1 MRDSSSWDVI
11 IVGAGIV
18 GTAIAR
24 TLSQY
29 QGRVL
34 VVDRHREI
42 GSGTSKANS
51 AIIHTGFDAPV
62 GSLEAWLLQ
71 RARGEWQEILADA
84 PIPWVPAGAYMLAR
98 SANDLE
104 GLDKYQSMAKAMEVA
119 VERVSGNAVRDRIA
133 AVSPAVLEALYVP
146 EEKVVDPFSALRA
159 FAEQAALNG
168 VTFNLGHAVSAMI
181 PDEEGVAVHVG
192 DETLHARWVV
202 NAGGLW
208 GDALAQGLGDNIRL
222 HPRKGQFLISEED
235 LGVHA
240 ILLPV
245 PSAISKGITV
255 TPIAFG
261 GILLGPTAEDGV
273 DKEDFGTTEESLQRI
288 LQETQTMVPGVAHI
302 RSIRQ
307 FAGLR
312 ATSDQSDYH
321 IQWSVGSPRVLHVLG
336 IRSTGLSASVGI
348 AQYVK
353 EELQSHGMDLPERT
367 VWLPAP
373 ALFVDEPAP
382 DGEEVVCLCRSI
394 TAGEIQRGLENPV
407 PAQTLDGIKR
417 RTGAMLGECQGNICG
432 AAIMDRVAAKHH
444 TLWWAI
450 PKGNEPPLPGVHQ
463 VRMPETVSEDLDYSL
478 RTAITVV
485 GGDHWGAA
493 VAERLREIGLDP
505 LILDAHGVAGTVRA
519 TLIELEGN
527 RDESW
532 FLTCVNQHGMRILRS
547 QTVVL
552 ATGGFHRPP
561 GLSQIAGERPAHVY
575 TPDGLEQF
583 WRRGVMMG
591 DNPILIAL
599 GEDTMETIL
608 LWKERYREAGIETTV
623 LTNASAP
630 DLPSDVLHIQTV
642 NRIQGRG
649 NFESVMVTMA
659 DDSFEIFF
667 GDVLCFSGGIEPMA
681 PYLKHNAEIIRDERG
696 HIVTGPSGRI
706 ADRNVWALPPLTMCT
721 VDLNTLAREIKEALD
736 ECT

>member
-24 TLSQY
+24 TLSKY

-34 VVDRHREI
+34 VVDRYREI

-62 GSLEAWLLQ
+62 GSLEARLLQ
-71 RARGEWQEILADA
+71 RARGVWQEILADA

-104 GLDKYQSMAKAMEVA
+104 GLEKYQAMAKANGVI
-119 VERVSGNAVRDRIA
+119 VERVSGNAVRDQIA
-133 AVSPAVLEALYVP
+133 AVSGAVLEALYVP

-168 VTFNLGHAVSAMI
+168 VKFSLGHAVDAMI
-181 PDEEGVAVHVG
+181 PDGEGVAVHVG

-261 GILLGPTAEDGV
+261 GILLGPTAEDGT
-273 DKEDFGTTEESLQRI
+273 DKEDFATTAESLQRI

-321 IQWSVGSPRVLHVLG
+321 IQWSVGASRVLHVLG
-336 IRSTGLSASVGI
+336 IRSTGISASVGI
-348 AQYVK
+348 AEYVK

-373 ALFVDEPAP
+373 ALFVDEPVPGA
-382 DGEEVVCLCRSI
+382 EEVVCLCRSV

-417 RTGAMLGECQGNICG
+417 RTGAMLGECQGNVCG
-432 AAIMDRVAAKHH
+432 AAIMERVAVKHQ
-444 TLWWAI
+444 TLWMAI

-463 VRMPETVSEDLDYSL
+463 VREPDTVSEDLEYSL
-478 RTAITVV
+478 RADVAVV
-485 GGDHWGAA
+485 GGGHWGTA
-493 VAERLREIGLDP
+493 VAERLRQMGLDP
-505 LILDAHGVAGTVRA
+505 IILDAHGATGSARA
-519 TLIELEGN
+519 TLIELAGN
-527 RDESW
+527 RDQSW
-532 FLTCVNQHGMRILRS
+532 SLTCVSRHGMQTVRS
-547 QTVVL
+547 RAVVL

-561 GLSQIAGERPAHVY
+561 GLSQIAGDRPARVY
-575 TPDGLEQF
+575 TPDGLGQF
-583 WRRGVMMG
+583 WRRGVMVG
-591 DNPILIAL
+591 DNPIVIAL
-599 GEDTMETIL
+599 GEETMETIL

-623 LTNASAP
+623 LTNASIP

-642 NRIQGRG
+642 KRIQGRG
-649 NFESVMVTMA
+649 YFKSVMVTMA
-659 DDSFEIFF
+659 GGHDETFF

-681 PYLKHNAEIIRDERG
+681 PYLKHNAEIIRDEHGR
-696 HIVTGPSGRI
+696 IVTGRSGRVV
-706 ADRNVWALPPLTMCT
+706 DRNVWALPPLTPCA
-721 VDLNTLAREIKEALD
+721 VDLDALAREIKEVLG
-736 ECT
+736 